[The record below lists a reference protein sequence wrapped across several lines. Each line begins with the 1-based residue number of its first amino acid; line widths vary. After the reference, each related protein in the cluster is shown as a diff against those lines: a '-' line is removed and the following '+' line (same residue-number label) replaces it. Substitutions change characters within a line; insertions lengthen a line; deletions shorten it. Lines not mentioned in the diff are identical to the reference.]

1 MARFHARTGVL
12 YVGATTS
19 AQASPAAFISS
30 FTIDAK
36 ADRVDVTAFG
46 DTSKVYVQGLADAQ
60 GTYAG
65 FRDSGAKQLLAAAQD
80 GLSRKW
86 YYYEEAATATA
97 YFFGTAFWDQSIS
110 LASSSAGALSGTWA
124 SATPLGTSGL
134 T

>member
-1 MARFHARTGVL
+1 MARFHARNGVL

-19 AQASPAAFISS
+19 TAASPAAFITS

-36 ADRVDVTAFG
+36 SDRVDVTAFG

-65 FRDSGAKQLLAAAQD
+65 FRDAAAKQLLAAAQD

-86 YYYEEAATATA
+86 YFYEDSNTPTA

-110 LASSSAGALSGTWA
+110 LGVSAAAALSGTWA
-124 SATPLGTSGL
+124 SATPLGTSGI